1 MAKRKNDQK
10 RAPQDPHFK
19 REARKYD
26 NPIPS
31 REFILD
37 LLREQGVPLT
47 YDRIAEL
54 LELDD
59 EDRLEALRRR
69 LIAMTRDGQLIR
81 NRKREYCLVN
91 QEDLIT
97 GRIIGHKD
105 GFGFMKPDD
114 GTADLF
120 LSPYQMRLVMHDD
133 RVVARVSDIDHR
145 GRREGRIVE
154 VLERNT
160 THVVGRLL
168 EDAGVYVVVPDFK
181 RIGKDILIPPEALN
195 GAESGQMVSAELT
208 EQPSKHRPPVGRIA
222 EILGEHMAP
231 GMETD
236 VAIRT
241 HGIPAEW
248 PEEVERATKKLPDEV
263 RKKDLKGRKDL
274 RKIPLVTIDGA
285 DARDFD
291 DAVHAKRTPTGWKLL
306 VCIADVSAYVKPDAP
321 LDEEAR
327 ERGTSVY
334 FPSRVVPMLPEKL
347 SNGLCSINPDVDRL
361 CMCCELLIKEDGT
374 VRRTTFYTAVMRSH
388 ARLIYD
394 DVAAMLIDGDKA
406 LCEQH
411 ADILP
416 DLKELY
422 ALYKVLL
429 AKRQQRGAIDFDT
442 VETRFEFD
450 DQQKVA
456 RVVPVVRN
464 EAHRLIEECMLAANV
479 AAANY
484 LLKRKLPVV
493 FRNHEG
499 PKPEKLEALRTFL
512 SELGITLGG
521 GDKPQASDYAAV
533 LEQVKDRPDHDL
545 IQTVLL
551 RSMSQAVYGTQ
562 NLGHF
567 GLAFPAYT
575 HFTSPIR
582 RYPDLMVHRGIKHL
596 LNGGDA
602 DDFDYPPGELALIA
616 EHSSATERRADDA
629 TRDVSD
635 WLKCEFMQDHLGE
648 EFGGIISS
656 VTSFGLFVRL
666 DELNLEGLV
675 HITALDNDYFHFDPV
690 HHRLTGE
697 RGGRTYQLGDTIRV
711 RVAAVNL
718 DDRKID
724 FALAGGDATED
735 GEPHAEASKKKRK
748 PRRRKPC
755 KRD

>member
-1 MAKRKNDQK
+1 MAKRKTNRKSAQ
-10 RAPQDPHFK
+10 QDPHFQ
-19 REARKYD
+19 REAQKYD

-31 REFILD
+31 REFILER
-37 LLREQGVPLT
+37 LREQGAPLT
-47 YDRIAEL
+47 QERIAEL

-81 NRKREYCLVN
+81 NRKREYCLVD
-91 QEDLIT
+91 QADLIT

-105 GFGFMKPDD
+105 GFGFVQPDD
-114 GTADLF
+114 GSDDLF

-133 RVVARVSDIDHR
+133 RVVARVADVDHR

-160 THVVGRLL
+160 QYVVGRLL
-168 EDAGVYVVVPDFK
+168 EDAGVHVVVPDFK
-181 RIGKDILIPPEALN
+181 RIGKDILIPSEELN
-195 GAESGQMVSAELT
+195 GAEAGQMVSAELI

-222 EILGEHMAP
+222 EILGDHMAP

-248 PEEVERATKKLPDEV
+248 PDEVLRETKRLPEEVRER
-263 RKKDLKGRKDL
+263 DLEGRKDL
-274 RKIPLVTIDGA
+274 RKLPLVTIDGA

-291 DAVHAKRTPTGWKLL
+291 DAVLAKRTPSGWKLY
-306 VCIADVSAYVKPDAP
+306 VCIADVSHYVRPDSP

-327 ERGTSVY
+327 LRGTSVY

-361 CMCCELLIKEDGT
+361 CMCCELLIKKDGS
-374 VRRTTFYTAVMRSH
+374 VLRSTFYPAVMRSH

-406 LCEQH
+406 LKKKYSGLFPH
-411 ADILP
+411 
-416 DLKELY
+416 LKELH
-422 ALYKVLL
+422 ALYRVLL
-429 AKRQQRGAIDFDT
+429 KRRQARGAIDFDT

-450 DQQKVA
+450 DQKKVE

-464 EAHRLIEECMLAANV
+464 EAHRIIEECMLAANV
-479 AAANY
+479 AAANF

-512 SELGITLGG
+512 NELGIPLGG
-521 GDKPQASDYAAV
+521 GDKPQAKDYAEV
-533 LEQVKDRPDHDL
+533 LKQAEGRPDYHL

-551 RSMSQAVYGTQ
+551 RSMSQAVYGTE

-596 LNGGDA
+596 LSGGNA
-602 DDFDYPPGELALIA
+602 DDFDYSPTELALIA
-616 EHSSATERRADDA
+616 ETSSAAERRADEA

-648 EFGGIISS
+648 EFDGIISS

-666 DELNLEGLV
+666 DDLNLEGLV
-675 HITALDNDYFHFDPV
+675 HITALENDYFHFDPV

-697 RGGRTYQLGDTIRV
+697 RTGHTYQLGESIRV

-718 DDRKID
+718 DERKID
-724 FALAGGDATED
+724 FALAGADAV
-735 GEPHAEASKKKRK
+735 GETGADAAAKKRK
-748 PRRRKPC
+748 SRRRKPR

>member
-1 MAKRKNDQK
+1 VAKRKTNRKSAQ
-10 RAPQDPHFK
+10 QDPHFQ
-19 REARKYD
+19 REAQKYD

-31 REFILD
+31 REFILER
-37 LLREQGVPLT
+37 LREQGAPLT
-47 YDRIAEL
+47 QERIAEL

-81 NRKREYCLVN
+81 NRKREYCLVD
-91 QEDLIT
+91 QADLIT

-105 GFGFMKPDD
+105 GFGFVQPDD
-114 GTADLF
+114 GSDDLF

-133 RVVARVSDIDHR
+133 RVVARVADVDHR

-160 THVVGRLL
+160 QYVVGRLL
-168 EDAGVYVVVPDFK
+168 EDAGVHVVVPDFK
-181 RIGKDILIPPEALN
+181 RIGKDILIPPEELN
-195 GAESGQMVSAELT
+195 GAEAGQMVSAELI

-222 EILGEHMAP
+222 EILGDHMAP

-248 PEEVERATKKLPDEV
+248 PDEVLRETKRLPEEVRER
-263 RKKDLKGRKDL
+263 DLEGRKDL
-274 RKIPLVTIDGA
+274 RKLPLVTIDGA

-291 DAVHAKRTPTGWKLL
+291 DAVLAKRTPSGWKLY
-306 VCIADVSAYVKPDAP
+306 VCIADVSHYVRPDSP

-327 ERGTSVY
+327 LRGTSVY

-361 CMCCELLIKEDGT
+361 CMCCELLIKKDGS
-374 VRRTTFYTAVMRSH
+374 VLRSTFYPAVMRSH

-406 LCEQH
+406 LKKKYSGLFPH
-411 ADILP
+411 
-416 DLKELY
+416 LKELH
-422 ALYKVLL
+422 ALYRVLL
-429 AKRQQRGAIDFDT
+429 KRRQARGAIDFDT

-450 DQQKVA
+450 DQKKVE

-464 EAHRLIEECMLAANV
+464 EAHRIIEECMLAANV
-479 AAANY
+479 AAANF

-512 SELGITLGG
+512 NELGIPLGG
-521 GDKPQASDYAAV
+521 GDKPQAKDYAEV
-533 LEQVKDRPDHDL
+533 LKQAEGRPDYHL

-551 RSMSQAVYGTQ
+551 RSMSQAVYGTE

-596 LNGGDA
+596 LSGGNA
-602 DDFDYPPGELALIA
+602 DDFDYSPTELALIA
-616 EHSSATERRADDA
+616 ETSSAAERRADEA

-648 EFGGIISS
+648 EFDGIISS

-666 DELNLEGLV
+666 DDLNLEGLV
-675 HITALDNDYFHFDPV
+675 HITALENDYFHFDPV

-697 RGGRTYQLGDTIRV
+697 RTGHTYQLGESIRV

-718 DDRKID
+718 DERKID
-724 FALAGGDATED
+724 FALAGADAV
-735 GEPHAEASKKKRK
+735 GETGADAAAKKRK
-748 PRRRKPC
+748 SRRRKPR

>member
-1 MAKRKNDQK
+1 MAKRKTNRKSAQ
-10 RAPQDPHFK
+10 QDPHFQ
-19 REARKYD
+19 REAQKYD

-31 REFILD
+31 REFILER
-37 LLREQGVPLT
+37 LREQGAPLT
-47 YDRIAEL
+47 QERIAEL

-81 NRKREYCLVN
+81 NRKREYCLVD
-91 QEDLIT
+91 QADLIT

-105 GFGFMKPDD
+105 GFGFVQPDD
-114 GTADLF
+114 GSDDLF

-133 RVVARVSDIDHR
+133 RVVARVADVDHR

-160 THVVGRLL
+160 QYVVGRLL
-168 EDAGVYVVVPDFK
+168 EDAGVHVVVPDFK
-181 RIGKDILIPPEALN
+181 RIGKDILIPPEELN
-195 GAESGQMVSAELT
+195 GAEAGQMVSAELI

-222 EILGEHMAP
+222 EILGDHMAP

-248 PEEVERATKKLPDEV
+248 PDEVLRETKRLPEEVRER
-263 RKKDLKGRKDL
+263 DLEGRKDL
-274 RKIPLVTIDGA
+274 RKLPLVTIDGA

-291 DAVHAKRTPTGWKLL
+291 DAVLAKRTPSGWKLY
-306 VCIADVSAYVKPDAP
+306 VCIADVSHYVRPDSP

-327 ERGTSVY
+327 LRGTSVY

-361 CMCCELLIKEDGT
+361 CMCCELLIKKDGS
-374 VRRTTFYTAVMRSH
+374 VLRSTFYPAVMRSH

-406 LCEQH
+406 LKKKYSGLFPH
-411 ADILP
+411 
-416 DLKELY
+416 LKELH
-422 ALYKVLL
+422 ALYRVLL
-429 AKRQQRGAIDFDT
+429 KRRQARGAIDFDT

-450 DQQKVA
+450 DQKKVE

-464 EAHRLIEECMLAANV
+464 EAHRIIEECMLAANV
-479 AAANY
+479 AAANF

-512 SELGITLGG
+512 NELGIPLGG
-521 GDKPQASDYAAV
+521 GDKPQAKDYAEV
-533 LEQVKDRPDHDL
+533 LKQAEGRPDYHL

-551 RSMSQAVYGTQ
+551 RSMSQAVYGTE

-596 LNGGDA
+596 LSGGNA
-602 DDFDYPPGELALIA
+602 DDFDYSPTELALIA
-616 EHSSATERRADDA
+616 ETSSAAERRADEA

-648 EFGGIISS
+648 EFDGIISS

-666 DELNLEGLV
+666 DDLNLEGLV
-675 HITALDNDYFHFDPV
+675 HITALENDYFHFDPV

-697 RGGRTYQLGDTIRV
+697 RTGHTYQLGESIRV

-718 DDRKID
+718 DERKID
-724 FALAGGDATED
+724 FALAGADAV
-735 GEPHAEASKKKRK
+735 GETGADAAAKKRK
-748 PRRRKPC
+748 SRRRKPR

>member
-1 MAKRKNDQK
+1 MAKRKTNRKSAQ
-10 RAPQDPHFK
+10 QDPHFQ
-19 REARKYD
+19 REAQKYD

-31 REFILD
+31 REFILER
-37 LLREQGVPLT
+37 LREQGAPLT
-47 YDRIAEL
+47 QERIAEL

-81 NRKREYCLVN
+81 NRKREYCLVD
-91 QEDLIT
+91 QADLIT

-105 GFGFMKPDD
+105 GFGFVQPDD
-114 GTADLF
+114 GSDDLF

-133 RVVARVSDIDHR
+133 RVVARVADVDHR

-160 THVVGRLL
+160 QYVVGRLL
-168 EDAGVYVVVPDFK
+168 EDAGVHVVVPDFK
-181 RIGKDILIPPEALN
+181 RIGKDILIPPEELN
-195 GAESGQMVSAELT
+195 GAEAGQMVSAELI

-222 EILGEHMAP
+222 EILGDHMAP

-248 PEEVERATKKLPDEV
+248 PDEVLRETKRLPEEVRER
-263 RKKDLKGRKDL
+263 DLEGRKDL
-274 RKIPLVTIDGA
+274 RKLPLVTIDGA

-291 DAVHAKRTPTGWKLL
+291 DAVLAKRTPSGWKLY
-306 VCIADVSAYVKPDAP
+306 VCIADVSHYVRPDSP

-327 ERGTSVY
+327 LRGTSVY

-361 CMCCELLIKEDGT
+361 CMCCELLIKKDGS
-374 VRRTTFYTAVMRSH
+374 VLRSTFYPAVMRSH
-388 ARLIYD
+388 ARLVYD

-406 LCEQH
+406 LKKKYSGLFPH
-411 ADILP
+411 
-416 DLKELY
+416 LKELH
-422 ALYKVLL
+422 ALYRVLL
-429 AKRQQRGAIDFDT
+429 KRRQARGAIDFDT

-450 DQQKVA
+450 DQKKVE

-464 EAHRLIEECMLAANV
+464 EAHRIIEECMLAANV
-479 AAANY
+479 AAANF

-512 SELGITLGG
+512 NELGIPLGG
-521 GDKPQASDYAAV
+521 GDKPQAKDYAEV
-533 LEQVKDRPDHDL
+533 LKQAEGRPDYHL

-551 RSMSQAVYGTQ
+551 RSMSQAVYGTE

-596 LNGGDA
+596 LSGGNA
-602 DDFDYPPGELALIA
+602 DDFDYSPTELALIA
-616 EHSSATERRADDA
+616 ETSSAAERRADEA

-635 WLKCEFMQDHLGE
+635 WLKCEFMQDHLGD
-648 EFGGIISS
+648 EFDGIISS

-666 DELNLEGLV
+666 DDLNLEGLV
-675 HITALDNDYFHFDPV
+675 HITALENDYFHFDPV

-697 RGGRTYQLGDTIRV
+697 RTGHTYQLGESIRV

-718 DDRKID
+718 DERKID
-724 FALAGGDATED
+724 FALAGADAV
-735 GEPHAEASKKKRK
+735 GETGADAAAKKRK
-748 PRRRKPC
+748 SRRRKPR

>member
-1 MAKRKNDQK
+1 MAKAKTNRK
-10 RAPQDPHFK
+10 RARRDPHFQ
-19 REARKYD
+19 REAQKYD

-37 LLREQGVPLT
+37 LLAEQGMPLT
-47 YDRIAEL
+47 QERIAEL
-54 LELDD
+54 LGLDD
-59 EDRLEALRRR
+59 EERLEALRRR

-81 NRKREYCLVN
+81 NRKREYCLVD

-105 GFGFMKPDD
+105 GFGFVQPDD
-114 GTADLF
+114 GSSDLF

-133 RVVARVSDIDHR
+133 RVVARVAEVDHR

-160 THVVGRLL
+160 THVVGRLI

-181 RIGKDILIPPEALN
+181 RIGKDILIPPEELN
-195 GAESGQMVSAELT
+195 GAESGQMVSAELL

-222 EILGEHMAP
+222 EILGDHMAP

-248 PEEVERATKKLPDEV
+248 PQEVIDEAERLPDEV
-263 RKKDLKGRKDL
+263 REKDLQGRRDL
-274 RKIPLVTIDGA
+274 RKVPLVTIDGA

-306 VCIADVSAYVKPDAP
+306 VCIADVSHYVRPDAA

-327 ERGTSVY
+327 LRGTSVY
-334 FPSRVVPMLPEKL
+334 FPNRVVPMLPEKL

-374 VRRTTFYTAVMRSH
+374 VRRSTFYKAVMRSH

-394 DVAAMLIDGDKA
+394 DVAAMLIDGDQA
-406 LCEQH
+406 LCEQY
-411 ADILP
+411 ADLLP
-416 DLKELY
+416 HLQELH

-429 AKRQQRGAIDFDT
+429 KRRQQRGAIDFDT

-450 DQQKVA
+450 DRQKVE

-464 EAHRLIEECMLAANV
+464 EAHRIIEECMLAANV

-499 PKPEKLEALRTFL
+499 PKPDKLEALRTFL
-512 SELGITLGG
+512 NELGIPLGG

-533 LEQVKDRPDHDL
+533 LEQAQGRPDYHL

-551 RSMSQAVYGTQ
+551 RSMSQAVYGTE

-596 LNGGDA
+596 LAGGNA
-602 DDFDYPPGELALIA
+602 DDFEYSPTELALIA
-616 EHSSATERRADDA
+616 ESSSAAERRADDA

-648 EFGGIISS
+648 EFDGVISS

-666 DELNLEGLV
+666 DDLNLEGLV
-675 HITALDNDYFHFDPV
+675 HVTALENDYFHFDPV

-697 RGGRTYQLGDTIRV
+697 RGGHRYQLGDPIRV

-718 DDRKID
+718 DERKID
-724 FALAGGDATED
+724 FALAGGEEIVPGDEQAA
-735 GEPHAEASKKKRK
+735 PRKKRK
-748 PRRRKPC
+748 PRRRKPR